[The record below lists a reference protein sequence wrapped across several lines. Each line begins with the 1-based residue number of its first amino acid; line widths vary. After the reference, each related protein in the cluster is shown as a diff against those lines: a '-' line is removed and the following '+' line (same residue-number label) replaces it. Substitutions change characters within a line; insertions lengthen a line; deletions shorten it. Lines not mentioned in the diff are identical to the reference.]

1 MDRRQAQRRGLWA
14 ERICCLWLR
23 LKGYRIVARQF
34 RTPVGEIDI
43 AARRGRILAIVE
55 VKARANRETALAAI
69 TWRQQQRILRATG
82 VLLRRRPEL
91 VTLQPR
97 FDAMLVLPRRL
108 PHHIMDAWRP

>member
-1 MDRRQAQRRGLWA
+1 MDRRRAQRRGVWA
-14 ERICCLWLR
+14 ETLCCLWL
-23 LKGYRIVARQF
+23 LAKGYRIVARQF

-55 VKARANRETALAAI
+55 VKARASRQAAAAAI
-69 TWRQQQRILRATG
+69 TYRQQQRILRATE
-82 VLLRRRPEL
+82 VLMRRRPEL

-97 FDAMLVLPRRL
+97 FDAMLVLPRRP